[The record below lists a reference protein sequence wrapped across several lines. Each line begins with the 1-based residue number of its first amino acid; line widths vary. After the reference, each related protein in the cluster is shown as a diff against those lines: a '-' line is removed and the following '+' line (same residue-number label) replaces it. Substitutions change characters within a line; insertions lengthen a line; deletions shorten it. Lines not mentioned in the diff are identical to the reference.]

1 MVPARGDAVTGP
13 PIPVPL
19 AGASVALVVVDM
31 QYASACRTTGLG
43 KWLTDHGRADEG
55 DYRFSRIER
64 LVVPNIARLLDA
76 FRSRDL
82 PRIFVRLGSQLA
94 GCGDIAPY
102 LRSLEHDFGNVS
114 GAREFEFLDE
124 LAPGPGEPV
133 ITKLSASA
141 FTSSGIDALLRNLSL
156 STLVFAGVST
166 SQCVDLTARDAVD
179 RGYRCVIVSDAV
191 AEDVPEFHEATL
203 EQFQAMYGAVMATAD
218 VLAELGCAP
227 APGAPARTAAPQK
240 GGRRS
245 S

>member
-1 MVPARGDAVTGP
+1 MTWPLN
-13 PIPVPL
+13 PVPL

-43 KWLTDHGRADEG
+43 KWLSDHGRADAG
-55 DYRFSRIER
+55 DYRFSRIEQ
-64 LVVPNIARLLDA
+64 LVVPNIARLLDG
-76 FRSRDL
+76 FRTRGL

-102 LRSLEHDFGNVS
+102 LRSIEHDFGNVS

-124 LAPGPGEPV
+124 LAPWPGEPV

-141 FTSSGIDALLRNLSL
+141 FTSSGIDALLRNMSL

-179 RGYRCVIVSDAV
+179 RGYRCAIVSDAV
-191 AEDVPEFHEATL
+191 AEDVREFHEATL
-203 EQFQAMYGAVMATAD
+203 AQFQAMYGAVMATSD
-218 VLAELGCAP
+218 VLTELGCAP
-227 APGAPARTAAPQK
+227 APGEPAPSSSTME
-240 GGRRS
+240 RRS

>member
-1 MVPARGDAVTGP
+1 MTGWSHA
-13 PIPVPL
+13 VPL
-19 AGASVALVVVDM
+19 AGSGVALVIIDM

-43 KWLTDHGRADEG
+43 KWLSDHGRADEG
-55 DYRFSRIER
+55 DYRFSRIEQ
-64 LVVPNIARLLDA
+64 LVVPNVARLLDA

-94 GCGDIAPY
+94 GCGDIVPH
-102 LRSLEHDFGNVS
+102 LRALEDEFGNVS

-124 LAPGPGEPV
+124 LAPRPGEPV

-166 SQCVDLTARDAVD
+166 SQCVDLTARDAAD
-179 RGYRCVIVSDAV
+179 RGYRCAIVSDAV
-191 AEDVPEFHEATL
+191 AEDIPEFHQATL
-203 EQFQAMYGAVMATAD
+203 EQFQRMYGVVMATSE
-218 VLAELGCAP
+218 VLTEMGSVPGLP
-227 APGAPARTAAPQK
+227 APSALPQR
-240 GGRRS
+240 GGHRS